1 MNIYSYSLKMKTPI
15 IGTYRMRD
23 PVTVLSAA
31 LRLGYRHID
40 TAELYRNETS
50 VKEVLDREKIPGVE
64 VTTKVW
70 KYSKESVRR
79 RCDIFERIDYLLLH
93 RPTETYLEDYEN
105 LTRQISDEELPIRK
119 CGVSN
124 FDSSKL
130 DKLLEANLEVSV
142 NQIELHP
149 WNPQHETLEFCRQ
162 HKIPVTAHTVM
173 GIRENLTPQQLIN
186 WAQQFSVPIIGT
198 SNLSHLEENYRY
210 LLNPKPVS
218 IKPMMRHV
226 LYPRMS

>member
-1 MNIYSYSLKMKTPI
+1 MNGPI

-23 PVTVLSAA
+23 PVTILTAA
-31 LRLGYRHID
+31 LKLGYRHID
-40 TAELYRNETS
+40 TAELYRNEVS
-50 VKEVLDREKIPGVE
+50 VKEVLDREKIPEVE

-70 KYSKESVRR
+70 KYSKESVRS
-79 RCDIFERIDYLLLH
+79 RCDIFEKIDYLLLH
-93 RPTETYLEDYEN
+93 RPTGTYLEDYEN

-124 FDSSKL
+124 FNSQKL
-130 DKLLEANLEVSV
+130 DKLLGIGLEISV

-162 HKIPVTAHTVM
+162 HNIPVTAHTVM
-173 GIRENLTPQQLIN
+173 GIRENLTPKQLIN
-186 WAQQFSVPIIGT
+186 WAQQFATPIIGT

-210 LLNPKPVS
+210 LINPIPVS
-218 IKPMMRHV
+218 FETMKRHV
-226 LYPRMS
+226 LYPRVK